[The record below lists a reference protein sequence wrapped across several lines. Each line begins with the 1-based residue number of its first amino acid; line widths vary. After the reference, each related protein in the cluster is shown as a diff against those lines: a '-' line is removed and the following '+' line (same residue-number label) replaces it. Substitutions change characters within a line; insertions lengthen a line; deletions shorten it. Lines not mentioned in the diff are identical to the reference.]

1 MEWLPSSIA
10 TIVVSGTI
18 SIIASLV
25 TAKKAAQH
33 EMAKMGFQYEHDDS
47 KQLNEAYA
55 EMRAAVLIYAD
66 RKTGINKSKALTALS
81 ALIAIAPPELH
92 QELQR
97 LQELI
102 MKIHSVEYAAS
113 PKDVSEIKDTVKA
126 LDDIWAARSLTAKKI
141 RKHK

>member
-33 EMAKMGFQYEHDDS
+33 ELAKMGFQYEHDDS

-55 EMRAAVLIYAD
+55 KMRASVLIYVD
-66 RKTGINKSKALTALS
+66 RLSGTYKNEALS
-81 ALIAIAPPELH
+81 ALSSLIAIAPPELH
-92 QELQR
+92 ENLQL
-97 LQELI
+97 LQERL
-102 MKIHSVEYAAS
+102 MKIHPQQSVIS
-113 PKDVSEIKDTVKA
+113 PKDVREIKDTVKA
-126 LDDIWAARSLTAKKI
+126 LDDIWAARSLAAKKK